1 MLVIDST
8 LSLFSFFWIP
18 KVLSLLFY
26 AAPGDS
32 IRVEISAKNELD
44 GVYLGL
50 YEDRP
55 FLSEVYTRR
64 VVWNIFSDSIRLYS
78 ITVFQRGF
86 WERNRVNIRVY
97 RKYGDSAYKDFDIRV
112 SFKVKRIPYEDTLWE
127 RVYDEYHK
135 WRFII
140 PPLSNT
146 FYGAMFN
153 GDAVFDIKNNGGL
166 ILWIAFTEYD
176 DSIRF
181 IYGDMFLKDRIR
193 RNEVCSYSAKSG
205 NLSLYI
211 LKYDD
216 YAKGEILPVYDI
228 KNVSRGCFKVERLNK
243 GKYGIVIENTSSS
256 SVDITLRL
264 ITVYLRPKV
273 IRKYKSVKVPVR
285 VGH

>member
-1 MLVIDST
+1 V
-8 LSLFSFFWIP
+8 
-18 KVLSLLFY
+18 LFY

-32 IRVEISAKNELD
+32 IKIEVIAKKELD

-50 YEDRP
+50 YENRP
-55 FLSEVYTRR
+55 FLSEVYTEN

-78 ITVFQRGF
+78 ITVFQSGL
-86 WERNRVNIRVY
+86 WKMNRVNIRVY
-97 RKYGDSAYKDFDIRV
+97 RKNVDSTYKDFDVRV
-112 SFKVKRIPYEDTLWE
+112 SFKVKRVPYDDTLWE
-127 RVYDEYHK
+127 TVYDEYYK

-140 PPLSNT
+140 PPVSNS

-153 GDAVFDIKNNGGL
+153 GDATFDMKDKGGL
-166 ILWIAFTEYD
+166 ILWIASTQYD

-181 IYGDMFLKDRIR
+181 VYGDMFLKDQIR
-193 RNEVCSYSAKSG
+193 RNEVCSQNAKYG

-216 YAKGEILPVYDI
+216 YAKGDILPVYDI
-228 KNVSRGCFKVERLNK
+228 KNVSRGCFKVESLEK

-256 SVDITLRL
+256 SADITLRL
-264 ITVYLRPKV
+264 ILVYLKPKV

-285 VGH
+285 VGQ